1 MKLSFSTK
9 GWHDA
14 RFEDFFDI
22 AQELKFEGI
31 ELHNIHNRLFTDKD
45 GAFHDYAAAATLRKL
60 YEKNLQLT
68 CIDAVCD
75 VSDKSAYDDTMT
87 EIKSCIEIA
96 KNLKIPYVR
105 LRAEKEYSE
114 EIFSAV
120 ETLLKN
126 IIPQAEENGVT
137 LLLETSGMFAD
148 TSVLRDMLERFA
160 CDNLALECFCGL
172 FHIRRKT
179 RRDH

>member
-14 RFEDFFDI
+14 RFEDFCDI

-105 LRAEKEYSE
+105 LRAKRNTAKKFFRRLKFYSKTLFRRQRKTALLYCLKRRE
-114 EIFSAV
+114 CLPIHRFSA
-120 ETLLKN
+120 
-126 IIPQAEENGVT
+126 I
-137 LLLETSGMFAD
+137 
-148 TSVLRDMLERFA
+148 
-160 CDNLALECFCGL
+160 C
-172 FHIRRKT
+172 
-179 RRDH
+179 